1 MDNPYQAPESETLLN
16 GVSPLVPKPS
26 QVTVFGILHLLVAT
40 VGFGGIIFNK
50 LGSND
55 PRTSILQSF
64 QQNKEAPAEFTPEA
78 LEALDKA
85 LSLNLYFEIF
95 SVILATMLLTSGL
108 AMLLN
113 ARWGVGLSHKYS
125 LLSIIAKIA
134 SIILIITIAFP
145 AYQTFCDGI
154 SGTNE
159 AIVKTLC
166 LVYKFGG
173 VAGAFMMMI
182 YPITAWILLTRQKVK
197 DFQQSL

>member
-1 MDNPYQAPESETLLN
+1 MEDPYQAPESETLIN

-26 QVTVFGILHLLVAT
+26 QVTVFGILHFLVAT
-40 VGFGGIIFNK
+40 VGFGEIIFNK
-50 LGSND
+50 LDSNN

-64 QQNKEAPAEFTPEA
+64 QQDKEAPAEFTPEA

-145 AYQTFCDGI
+145 AYQTFCDGV
-154 SGTNE
+154 SGANE
-159 AIVKTLC
+159 AIIKSLC

-173 VAGAFMMMI
+173 VAGAFIMMI
-182 YPITAWILLTRQKVK
+182 YPITSWILLTRQKVK

>member
-1 MDNPYQAPESETLLN
+1 MENPYQAPESETQVN
-16 GVSPLVPKPS
+16 GVSPRVPKPS

-50 LGSND
+50 LDSNN

-64 QQNKEAPAEFTPEA
+64 QKDKEAPAEFTPEA

-95 SVILATMLLTSGL
+95 SVILATMLL
-108 AMLLN
+108 N

-134 SIILIITIAFP
+134 SIILIIIIAFP

-154 SGTNE
+154 SGANE
-159 AIVKTLC
+159 TIVKTLC
-166 LVYKFGG
+166 LVYKLGG
-173 VAGAFMMMI
+173 VAGAFIMMI
-182 YPITAWILLTRQKVK
+182 YPITSWILLTRQNVK

>member
-1 MDNPYQAPESETLLN
+1 M
-16 GVSPLVPKPS
+16 
-26 QVTVFGILHLLVAT
+26 
-40 VGFGGIIFNK
+40 GFGGIIFNK
-50 LGSND
+50 LDSNN

-64 QQNKEAPAEFTPEA
+64 QKDKEAPAEFTPEA

-134 SIILIITIAFP
+134 SIILVITIAFP

-154 SGTNE
+154 SGANE
-159 AIVKTLC
+159 AIVKSLC

-173 VAGAFMMMI
+173 VAGAFIMMI
-182 YPITAWILLTRQKVK
+182 YPITSWILLTRQKVK